1 MIKAT
6 TRTIAVAVLV
16 SVLGNVL
23 PAAADENDLLG
34 TAWLAQEIAGNASA
48 EAVRSTLEFAKPGQA
63 GGTTGC
69 NQFFGPVSL
78 GGGGMV
84 FGNLA
89 STRKMCPPAEMDQEQ
104 RFLQALSTAR
114 RLELA
119 ADGQSLLIYADD
131 SEPVLRFTRIVDK

>member
-1 MIKAT
+1 MIKVT
-6 TRTIAVAVLV
+6 TGTIAVAALV
-16 SVLGNVL
+16 SAMGSVL

-34 TAWLAQEIAGNASA
+34 TAWLAQEIAGSASA
-48 EAVRSTLEFAKPGQA
+48 DGVRSTLEFAKPGQA

-69 NQFFGPVSL
+69 NQYFGPVSRQ
-78 GGGGMV
+78 GGGRV

-104 RFLQALSTAR
+104 HFLQALSTAS

-119 ADGQSLLIYADD
+119 GDGQSLLIYADD
-131 SEPVLRFTRIVDK
+131 AEPVLRFTRIVDK